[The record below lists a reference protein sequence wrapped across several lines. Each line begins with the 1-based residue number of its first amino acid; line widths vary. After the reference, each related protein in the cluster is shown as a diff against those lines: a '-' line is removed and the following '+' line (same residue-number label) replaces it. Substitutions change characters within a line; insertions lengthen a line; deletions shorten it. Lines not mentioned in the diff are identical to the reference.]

1 MTYHSL
7 IERESIMAGR
17 PNFSS
22 SRQVEAQTLVRQLRQ
37 LLGLTQEQ
45 FAAEVGVTLV
55 TINRWENNRA
65 KPLPLAIKQI
75 KAKLHEMED
84 SPIEAYR
91 TGAQSL
97 LLDYFGEA

>member
-1 MTYHSL
+1 
-7 IERESIMAGR
+7 MAGR
-17 PNFSS
+17 RNLYS
-22 SRQVEAQTLVRQLRQ
+22 SRQIEAQTLVRHLRQ

-65 KPLPLAIKQI
+65 KPLPLALKQI
-75 KAKLHEMED
+75 KTKLNELKD
-84 SPIEAYR
+84 SPVEAYR
-91 TGAQSL
+91 TGAKSL

>member
-1 MTYHSL
+1 
-7 IERESIMAGR
+7 MAGTL
-17 PNFSS
+17 NCLS
-22 SRQVEAQTLVRQLRQ
+22 SRQVDAPTLVRQLRQ

-65 KPLPLAIKQI
+65 KPLPLALKQI
-75 KAKLHEMED
+75 KTKLNELKD

-91 TGAQSL
+91 TGAKSL
-97 LLDYFGEA
+97 LFDYFGEA

>member
-1 MTYHSL
+1 
-7 IERESIMAGR
+7 MAGT
-17 PNFSS
+17 PNLYS
-22 SRQVEAQTLVRQLRQ
+22 SRQVEAQMLVRQRKQ

-65 KPLPLAIKQI
+65 KPLPLALKQI
-75 KAKLHEMED
+75 KAKLYEMED

-91 TGAQSL
+91 TGAKSL
-97 LLDYFGEA
+97 LLDYFGKA

>member
-1 MTYHSL
+1 
-7 IERESIMAGR
+7 MAGTL
-17 PNFSS
+17 NYSS
-22 SRQVEAQTLVRQLRQ
+22 SRQVETQTLIRQVRQ

-45 FAAEVGVTLV
+45 FTAEVGVTLV

-65 KPLPLAIKQI
+65 KPLPLAVKQI
-75 KAKLHEMED
+75 KAKLKELKD
-84 SPIEAYR
+84 SPIETYR

>member
-1 MTYHSL
+1 MVDTSKLY
-7 IERESIMAGR
+7 
-17 PNFSS
+17 S
-22 SRQVEAQTLVRQLRQ
+22 SRQVDASALVRQLRQ

-65 KPLPLAIKQI
+65 KPLPLALKQI
-75 KAKLHEMED
+75 KAKLNQLKD
-84 SPIEAYR
+84 SPIEAHR
-91 TGAQSL
+91 TGAKSL